1 LKPKTFM
8 LIAGEAS
15 GDLLAAELVS
25 TLRAQLPDAK
35 FSGAG
40 GAKMSAAGVD
50 LAFDLTQHS
59 VVGFSDVLKN
69 YFKFRRLFNQLRA
82 RAIERKPDVV
92 IGVDFGGFNL
102 RFGHAIKKEVRK
114 QFGHGGSISR
124 QIREHRRGGPK
135 PSEPWLP
142 KIVQFVS
149 PQVWASRPG
158 RANRL
163 AADYDLLLSIFPFE
177 KDWYAMRAPKLR
189 VEFVGHPMVGRFQ
202 KSEIRS
208 QKSEVSAASP
218 KILLLPGSRTDE
230 LRRHL
235 PVMLDALKI
244 VQKKLPAAKVKM
256 VLSNDRLLEEL
267 IWILAAR
274 ISTVVRSDRPL
285 ASPLA
290 GMVANDLAKQFLSNF
305 EIQTGN
311 LPQALAEADVAIAS
325 TGTVTMECALFG
337 VPTVTLYKTSWLN
350 YEIAKRIVT
359 VKWAT
364 MPNIL
369 VNEDIFPE
377 FIQNT
382 ATPESISHAALELLQ
397 NKPRRTKI
405 KSRLA
410 QIISSLGEPG
420 AAGRAAAAILS
431 LFSQS

>member
-1 LKPKTFM
+1 MNPKLFM

-25 TLRAQLPDAK
+25 ALRGKMPEAR
-35 FSGAG
+35 FFGAG
-40 GAKMSAAGVD
+40 GAKMAEAGVE
-50 LAFDLTQHS
+50 LAFDLTRLS

-69 YFKFRRLFNQLRA
+69 YFKFRQLFNQLLA
-82 RAIERKPDVV
+82 LAIERKPDVV

-102 RFGHAIKKEVRK
+102 RFGHAIKEYVRN
-114 QFGHGGSISR
+114 
-124 QIREHRRGGPK
+124 HR
-135 PSEPWLP
+135 SASTPWNP

-177 KDWYAMRAPKLR
+177 KDWYAKRVPKLR
-189 VEFVGHPMVGRFQ
+189 VEFVGHPMIGRFTNDDLRFTRREPEPTSIANR
-202 KSEIRS
+202 KS
-208 QKSEVSAASP
+208 Q
-218 KILLLPGSRTDE
+218 ILLLPGSRTDE

-244 VQKKLPAAKVKM
+244 IQDKLPSAKVKM
-256 VLSNDRLLEEL
+256 VLPNDRLLEEL

-274 ISTVVRSDRPL
+274 ISTVVRSDRPI
-285 ASPLA
+285 ASSLA

-311 LPQALAEADVAIAS
+311 LPQALAEADIAIAS

-337 VPTVTLYKTSWLN
+337 LPTVTLYKTSWFN

-369 VNEDIFPE
+369 ADEEIFPE
-377 FIQNT
+377 FIQNA
-382 ATPESISHAALELLQ
+382 ATPENISQAALQLLQ
-397 NKPRRTKI
+397 NESRRIKI
-405 KSRLA
+405 KSQLA
-410 QIISSLGEPG
+410 KVVSSLGEPG
-420 AAGRAAAAILS
+420 ASRHAATAILG
-431 LFSQS
+431 LL

>member
-1 LKPKTFM
+1 MNPKSFM

-15 GDLLAAELVS
+15 GDLLAAELVYA
-25 TLRAQLPDAK
+25 LHQQLPDAK
-35 FSGAG
+35 FFGAG
-40 GAKMSAAGVD
+40 GANMAATGVE

-69 YFKFRRLFNQLRA
+69 YFKFRQLFNQLLA
-82 RAIERKPDVV
+82 LAIERKPDVV

-102 RFGHAIKKEVRK
+102 RFGHAIKEYVRNHPGVK
-114 QFGHGGSISR
+114 
-124 QIREHRRGGPK
+124 
-135 PSEPWLP
+135 WNP

-158 RANRL
+158 RANL
-163 AADYDLLLSIFPFE
+163 LEADYDLLLSIFPFE
-177 KDWYAMRAPKLR
+177 KDWYAKRVPNLR
-189 VEFVGHPMVGRFQ
+189 VEFVGHPMIGRFTNDELRFT
-202 KSEIRS
+202 SREP
-208 QKSEVSAASP
+208 EAASIVNG
-218 KILLLPGSRTDE
+218 KLQILLLPGSRTDE

-244 VQKKLPAAKVKM
+244 IQKKLPAAKVKM
-256 VLSNDRLLEEL
+256 VLPNDRLLEEL

-274 ISTVVRSDRPL
+274 ISTVVRSDHPL
-285 ASPLA
+285 AASLA

-311 LPQALAEADVAIAS
+311 LPEALAQADVAIAS

-337 VPTVTLYKTSWLN
+337 VPTVTLYKTSWVN
-350 YEIAKRIVT
+350 YEIARRIVT

-369 VNEDIFPE
+369 ANEEVFPE

-382 ATPESISHAALELLQ
+382 ATPESIAHAALELLQ
-397 NKPRRTKI
+397 NESRRTKI
-405 KSRLA
+405 KSQLA
-410 QIISSLGEPG
+410 KVVSSLGEPG